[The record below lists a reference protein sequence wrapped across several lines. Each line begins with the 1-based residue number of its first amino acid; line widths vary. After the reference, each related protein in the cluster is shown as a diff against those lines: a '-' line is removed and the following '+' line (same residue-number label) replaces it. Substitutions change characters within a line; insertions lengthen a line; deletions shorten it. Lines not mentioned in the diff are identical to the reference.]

1 MVSPGIKIITTIG
14 SLIMV
19 GFGVWHLFAPRLWN
33 WYQYMDAQATE
44 LVLAVRATNVF
55 FSVSLIILGS
65 TALIFLYR
73 QPVDVFYLRVQL
85 LMLTLLWGLRVMM
98 QLTYPQGTIN
108 PVLQYG
114 MLGAFLLSFGVFLTA
129 YLGLSAK

>member
-1 MVSPGIKIITTIG
+1 MTSSSIKIITTIG
-14 SLIMV
+14 SLIT
-19 GFGVWHLFAPRLWN
+19 GGLGVWHLFVPRLWN

-55 FSVSLIILGS
+55 FSVSLIILGG
-65 TALIFLYR
+65 TTVIFLYR

-85 LMLTLLWGLRVMM
+85 LMLTLLWGLRVIM
-98 QLTYPQGTIN
+98 QLAYPQGTIN

-114 MLGAFLLSFGVFLTA
+114 MLGAFLLSFGVFLAA

>member
-14 SLIMV
+14 SLITV

>member
-1 MVSPGIKIITTIG
+1 
-14 SLIMV
+14 
-19 GFGVWHLFAPRLWN
+19 
-33 WYQYMDAQATE
+33 MDAQATE

-55 FSVSLIILGS
+55 FSVSLIILGG
-65 TALIFLYR
+65 TTVIFLYR

-85 LMLTLLWGLRVMM
+85 LMLTLLWGLRVIM
-98 QLTYPQGTIN
+98 QLAYPQGTIN